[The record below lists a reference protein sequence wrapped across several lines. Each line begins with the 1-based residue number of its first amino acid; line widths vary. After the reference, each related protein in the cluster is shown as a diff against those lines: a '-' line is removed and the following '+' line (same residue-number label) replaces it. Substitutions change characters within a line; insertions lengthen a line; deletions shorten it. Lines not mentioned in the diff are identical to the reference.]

1 MPAPVDKLHD
11 ELMSDPDFYPEKSD
25 KEKDAIAWAI
35 SWSKHNKNKKKKKKK
50 SKKTKAFNLQE
61 YRTAQKADK

>member
-11 ELMSDPDFYPEKSD
+11 ELMSDPDFYPDKSD

-35 SWSKHNKNKKKKKKK
+35 SWSKHNKSKKKN
-50 SKKTKAFNLQE
+50 KKTKAFNLQE

>member
-11 ELMSDPDFYPEKSD
+11 KLMSDPEFYPNKSD

-35 SWSKHNKNKKKKKKK
+35 AWSKHNKGEKK
-50 SKKTKAFNLQE
+50 KAFNLQE

>member
-11 ELMSDPDFYPEKSD
+11 ELMNDPDFYPEKSD
-25 KEKDAIAWAI
+25 KQKEAIAWAI
-35 SWSKHNKNKKKKKKK
+35 AWSIHN
-50 SKKTKAFNLQE
+50 KTKAFNLQE

>member
-11 ELMSDPDFYPEKSD
+11 ELLNDPDFYPD
-25 KEKDAIAWAI
+25 KTDKQKDAIAWAI
-35 SWSKHNKNKKKKKKK
+35 AWSKHNKKKK
-50 SKKTKAFNLQE
+50 STKKAFNMKE

>member
-11 ELMSDPDFYPEKSD
+11 ELMNDSDFYPEKSD
-25 KEKDAIAWAI
+25 KQKDAIAWAI
-35 SWSKHNKNKKKKKKK
+35 AWSKHNKGKKK
-50 SKKTKAFNLQE
+50 KAFNLQE

>member
-11 ELMSDPDFYPEKSD
+11 ELMNDPDFYPDKSD
-25 KEKDAIAWAI
+25 KQKDAIAWAI
-35 SWSKHNKNKKKKKKK
+35 AWSKHNKSKKK
-50 SKKTKAFNLQE
+50 SKKKKAFNLQE

>member
-11 ELMSDPDFYPEKSD
+11 ELMNDPDFYPDKSD
-25 KEKDAIAWAI
+25 KQKDAIAWAI
-35 SWSKHNKNKKKKKKK
+35 AWSKHNKSKKK
-50 SKKTKAFNLQE
+50 SKNKKAFNLQE

>member
-11 ELMSDPDFYPEKSD
+11 ELMNDPDFYPEKSD
-25 KEKDAIAWAI
+25 KQKDAIAWAI
-35 SWSKHNKNKKKKKKK
+35 AWSKYKEK
-50 SKKTKAFNLQE
+50 KAFNLQK

>member
-25 KEKDAIAWAI
+25 KQKDAIAWAI
-35 SWSKHNKNKKKKKKK
+35 AWSKHNKKKKK
-50 SKKTKAFNLQE
+50 SKTKKAFNNKE

>member
-11 ELMSDPDFYPEKSD
+11 ELMNDPDFYPEKSD
-25 KEKDAIAWAI
+25 KQKDAIAWAI
-35 SWSKHNKNKKKKKKK
+35 AWSKHNKGKKK
-50 SKKTKAFNLQE
+50 KAFNLQE

>member
-11 ELMSDPDFYPEKSD
+11 ELMSDPDFYPD
-25 KEKDAIAWAI
+25 KTDKQKDAIAWPIA
-35 SWSKHNKNKKKKKKK
+35 WSKHNKNKKKKSTKK
-50 SKKTKAFNLQE
+50 SFNMQE

>member
-11 ELMSDPDFYPEKSD
+11 KLINDPEFYPDKSD

-35 SWSKHNKNKKKKKKK
+35 AWSKHKKK
-50 SKKTKAFNLQE
+50 KAFNLQE

>member
-35 SWSKHNKNKKKKKKK
+35 SWSKHNKSKKKKKNKIKK
-50 SKKTKAFNLQE
+50 KAFNMKE